1 MKTRF
6 AFAGF
11 RHGHILA
18 LYDAVKKSD
27 NCEVVAACEEHVESR
42 EALAK
47 AGTVTFTDD
56 SIQSMLQRKDIDVV
70 AIGDVYARRGAIA
83 IAALES
89 GRHIISDKPI
99 CTSLVELDRIEQL
112 AREKKLCVGCQLD
125 LREVGTMTALRDV
138 VQSGQIGEP
147 VTVTITG
154 QHPLRIG
161 VRPSWYF
168 EVGQHGGT
176 INDIGIHA
184 FDLVDWLTGRSWEK
198 VLCAREWNAKAKP
211 YPHFKDCAQV
221 YGVLEG
227 GIGVF
232 GDFSYLAP
240 NEAGFDMPQYWRV
253 TVHGTAGVA
262 ETGCNIPHVEVCS
275 DSDKKAR
282 TVPANEKGNSV
293 YLQDFLLDMQGKPR
307 KDGLTTERVIR
318 VSRWALSAQQ
328 QASANGK

>member
-1 MKTRF
+1 MKIRF

-27 NCEVVAACEEHVESR
+27 SCEVVAACEEDAASR
-42 EALAK
+42 EALSN
-47 AGTVTFTDD
+47 AGTVVFTDD
-56 SIQSMLQRKDIDVV
+56 SIQTMLQRTDIDVV

-89 GRHIISDKPI
+89 GRHMISDKPI
-99 CTSLVELDRIEQL
+99 CTSLEELDRIEAL
-112 AREKKLCVGCQLD
+112 SREKNLCVGCQLD
-125 LREVGTMTALRDV
+125 LREAGPVITLREII
-138 VQSGQIGEP
+138 QSGQIGEP
-147 VTVTITG
+147 ATVTITG

-161 VRPSWYF
+161 VRPGWYF
-168 EVGQHGGT
+168 EEGQHGGT

-198 VLCAREWNAKAKP
+198 LLSAREWNAKAKQ

-227 GIGVF
+227 GVGVF

-240 NEAGFDMPQYWRV
+240 NEAGFGLPQYWRI

-262 ETGCNIPHVEVCS
+262 ETSYNARDVMVCS
-275 DSDKKAR
+275 DEDKEPR
-282 TVPANEKGNSV
+282 QIPAGEKGDNL
-293 YLQDFLLDMQGKPR
+293 YLKDFLLDMQGRPR
-307 KDGLTTERVIR
+307 KDGLHTARVLKVAR
-318 VSRWALSAQQ
+318 LTLDAQSK
-328 QASANGK
+328 A